1 MVRLLHLVGEVVEVR
16 RQLSGLIADLH
27 KAVANLRQSLVDL
40 VAFGYVLPVEQRPG
54 GIKCRPHPARS
65 RAETPPPSCGRV
77 QRSDIAVRPNIVDER
92 FHYRPKQW
100 WRLPFTPRPR
110 WSRRRDLWRF
120 GRRLQCPGTATER
133 RGRFDRRIVGC
144 ALLYAGPTLSARVN
158 GCSRGLQQL
167 LRCILIRQAE
177 HGAGG
182 IQAGMRRKARRQ
194 HHQTCGK
201 AVTGGNHRAAR
212 GVHRL
217 RINRQGSHAGNF
229 RSGRSVAATH
239 PMIAAAKLAAP
250 PSRHNSLIP
259 SVSRPEPRSVRAAG
273 C

>member
-1 MVRLLHLVGEVVEVR
+1 MCLLHLVGEVVEVR

-40 VAFGYVLPVEQRPG
+40 VAFGYVLPVEQRLG
-54 GIKCRPHPARS
+54 RIQCRPHPACS
-65 RAETPPPSCGRV
+65 RAEIPPPSCGRM
-77 QRSDIAVRPNIVDER
+77 QRSDVAVWPHVVDER

-100 WRLPFTPRPR
+100 RRLPFTPRPR
-110 WSRRRDLWRF
+110 WSRRRDLGRF

-133 RGRFDRRIVGC
+133 RGRFDRRIVRC

-167 LRCILIRQAE
+167 LRRILIRQAE
-177 HGAGG
+177 HGTGG
-182 IQAGMRRKARRQ
+182 IQARMRRKARRQ
-194 HHQTCGK
+194 HHQTRGK

-212 GVHRL
+212 GIHRL
-217 RINRQGSHAGNF
+217 RINGQGSHTGNL
-229 RSGRSVAATH
+229 RSGPPGAATH
-239 PMIAAAKLAAP
+239 PMIAAAKLAAS
-250 PSRHNSLIP
+250 PSRHNSGIH
-259 SVSRPEPRSVRAAG
+259 SVSRPERRSVRAAG